1 MSSAPPAPKLIDV
14 CLSDTEMESLK
25 QYANR
30 HGLTVE
36 QAAEQA
42 VSQALQARYVTNKRI
57 NNIVRFP
64 K

>member
-1 MSSAPPAPKLIDV
+1 
-14 CLSDTEMESLK
+14 LS
-25 QYANR
+25 
-30 HGLTVE
+30 VE